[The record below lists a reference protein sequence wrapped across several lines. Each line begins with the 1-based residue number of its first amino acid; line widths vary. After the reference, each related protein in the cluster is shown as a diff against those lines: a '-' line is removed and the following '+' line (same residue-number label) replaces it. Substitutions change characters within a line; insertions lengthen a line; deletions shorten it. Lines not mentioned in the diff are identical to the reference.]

1 MKPMQGSKPNSRKK
15 TAKDWLHFIYLRLRG
30 NGERKGLLVVLGR
43 YVLLS
48 AIAFVFVNPLLAMLS
63 MSFQPME
70 DLVDITNQW
79 IPSYLTLEHYEF
91 VASYMRYWQVLPVT
105 LMITVIPAILQTMV
119 SAAAGYSFARYRF
132 PLRRLWMGVLLLSY
146 LLPSQI
152 TALANYLLF
161 QQLGLSDGTIKPFVI
176 TAALG
181 QGINCS
187 LCVLIFYMFH
197 KQAPRSLLEAAEI
210 DGAGHLRTFLYIA
223 MPMVVPGVIVVSVLT
238 TVWYWND
245 IYTISTYIGYFN
257 TEGSLTTVML
267 RLQAYNTMYGKEA
280 LLVNTQGIAK
290 ERAATMLALAPLL
303 IMYIFVQRKFV
314 KSVDS
319 VGITGE

>member
-1 MKPMQGSKPNSRKK
+1 MKAAKAKRKK
-15 TAKDWLHFIYLRLRG
+15 QPKEALASVWFRLRG
-30 NGERKGLLVVLGR
+30 NGERKGLIAMAIR
-43 YVLLS
+43 YLLLS
-48 AIAFVFVNPLLAMLS
+48 AIAFVFVQPLLSMLS
-63 MSFQPME
+63 MSLQPME
-70 DLVDITNQW
+70 DLVDVTSQW

-91 VASYMRYWQVLPVT
+91 VASYMRYWKVLPVT
-105 LMITVIPAILQTMV
+105 LGITVLPAVLQTMV

-132 PLRRLWMGVLLLSY
+132 PLRKFWMGVLLLSY

-197 KQAPRSLLEAAEI
+197 RQVHRSLLEAAEI
-210 DGAGHLRTFLYIA
+210 DGAGHLRTFLSIV
-223 MPMVVPGVIVVSVLT
+223 MPMVTPGIVVVAVLT
-238 TVWYWND
+238 IVWYWND
-245 IYTISTYIGYFN
+245 IYTVSTYIGYAN
-257 TEGSLTTVML
+257 TGGSLTTVML
-267 RLQAYNTMYGKEA
+267 RLQAYNSMYGKDA

-290 ERAATMLALAPLL
+290 DRAATMLTLAPLL
-303 IMYIFVQRKFV
+303 LMYIFVQRKFV

>member
-1 MKPMQGSKPNSRKK
+1 MKTIK
-15 TAKDWLHFIYLRLRG
+15 TTALKGKARTLKEWLHIIWLRLRG
-30 NGERKGLLVVLGR
+30 NGERKGWLIVLGR
-43 YVLLS
+43 YALLS
-48 AIAFVFVNPLLAMLS
+48 AIAFVYVNPILAMLS
-63 MSFQPME
+63 ISLQPME

-79 IPSYLTLEHYEF
+79 IPTYLTTEHYEF
-91 VASYMRYWQVLPVT
+91 VASYMRYVEVLPVT
-105 LMITVIPAILQTMV
+105 LAITVIPAVLQTIV
-119 SAAAGYSFARYRF
+119 SAAAGYSFARYKF
-132 PLRRLWMGVLLLSY
+132 PLRKFWMAVLLLSY
-146 LLPSQI
+146 LLPNQI
-152 TALANYLLF
+152 TALANYILF
-161 QQLGLSDGTIKPFVI
+161 QQLGLSDGTIRPFVI

-181 QGINCS
+181 QGLNCS

-223 MPMVVPGVIVVSVLT
+223 MPMVVPGVIVVMVLT
-238 TVWYWND
+238 IVWYWND
-245 IYTISTYIGYFN
+245 VYTVSTYIGYSN
-257 TEGSLTTVML
+257 TGGKLTTIML
-267 RLQAYNTMYGKEA
+267 RLQAYNSMYGKEA

-314 KSVDS
+314 SSVDS